1 MCEKYYIWNPS
12 ICTCKNGNYS
22 VITCDE
28 ILELTKATWTQTVLN
43 KTFPKTITTKMIPIN
58 FNEKR

>member
-1 MCEKYYIWNPS
+1 MVENVNQIKSGITIKIGVSAKRIRKHVCEKYYIWNPS

-28 ILELTKATWTQTVLN
+28 ILELTKAT
-43 KTFPKTITTKMIPIN
+43 
-58 FNEKR
+58 